1 METFVHRTIKEELRS
16 KVVRHPLCL
25 MTSTTPTVLSIPCL
39 ASHLLC
45 ARDSLAAGSQ
55 AASEVGARSPKYVTR
70 IYLGKVCLRDVQS
83 LFFTGNPTMAHF
95 YT

>member
-55 AASEVGARSPKYVTR
+55 AAS
-70 IYLGKVCLRDVQS
+70 
-83 LFFTGNPTMAHF
+83 
-95 YT
+95 